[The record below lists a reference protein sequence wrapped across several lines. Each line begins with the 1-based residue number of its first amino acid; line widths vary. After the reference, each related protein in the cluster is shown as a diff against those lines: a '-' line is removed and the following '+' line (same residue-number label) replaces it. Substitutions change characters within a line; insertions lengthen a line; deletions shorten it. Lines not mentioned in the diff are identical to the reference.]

1 MTTYSRSSLV
11 GLTLALC
18 LAGCGKSETP
28 ASTEQPS
35 DAPAAQSTAA
45 APAPAAAAPAPAP
58 AAAPAP
64 AVAAGEQVLNIYNWS
79 DYIAADTIANFEK
92 ETGIKVRYD
101 VFDSNEVLEA
111 KLLAGNT
118 GYDIVVPSASF
129 VARQIKAGIF
139 QPLDKSK
146 LPNYANLDPEL
157 MKILAGYDAGNQ
169 HIVPWLWGT
178 TGIGYNVKKI
188 KERMPDA
195 PIGSWDL
202 ILKPEILAKFKD
214 CGVTMLD
221 TPAETIPTSLRYL
234 GLPTGSQ
241 DAANLAKAEALMM
254 SVRPSVKYFHSSQ
267 YINDLANG
275 EICLVMGWSGD
286 VFIARDRAA
295 EAKNGNEIAYF
306 IPREGALMWFDT
318 MGIPKDAKHAE
329 NAYKFL
335 DYVMR
340 PKVMAAVT
348 NQVKYANGNA
358 ASTEYVEEAVR
369 EDPAIYPNAATKKNL
384 FPNVVN
390 TSDYERLVTRAW
402 TRIKTNQ

>member
-1 MTTYSRSSLV
+1 MSLKIPRSLAMLV
-11 GLTLALC
+11 FSVC
-18 LAGCGKSETP
+18 LFACGKSETP
-28 ASTEQPS
+28 APAEQS
-35 DAPAAQSTAA
+35 AAATPAAQGAA
-45 APAPAAAAPAPAP
+45 ALPAATPVDAT
-58 AAAPAP
+58 
-64 AVAAGEQVLNIYNWS
+64 EKVLNIYNWS

-139 QPLDKSK
+139 QPLDKTK

-157 MKILAGYDAGNQ
+157 MKVLAGYDAGNQ

-202 ILKPEILAKFKD
+202 ILKPEIVAKFKD

-221 TPAETIPTSLRYL
+221 SPAEVVPTSLRYL

-241 DAANLAKAEALMM
+241 NAADLAKAEALMM
-254 SVRPSVKYFHSSQ
+254 TVRPSIKYFHSSQ

-295 EAKNGNEIAYF
+295 EANNGNEIAYF

-318 MGIPKDAKHAE
+318 MGIPKDAKHTD

-340 PKVMAAVT
+340 PKVIAAVS
-348 NQVKYANGNA
+348 NLVKYPNGNA
-358 ASTEYVEEAVR
+358 ASTQYVDEAIR
-369 EDPAIYPNAATKKNL
+369 NDPAIYPDAATKANL

-390 TSDYERLVTRAW
+390 TPEYDRLATRAW